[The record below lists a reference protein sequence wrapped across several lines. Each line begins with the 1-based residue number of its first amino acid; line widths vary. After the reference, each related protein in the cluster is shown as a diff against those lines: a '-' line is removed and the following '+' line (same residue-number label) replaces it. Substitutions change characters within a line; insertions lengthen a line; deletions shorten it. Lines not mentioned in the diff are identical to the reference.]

1 MDAPF
6 IDDSMADSGTSL
18 NLLKQKFPGM
28 FADAAPAPN
37 PLFNSGAP
45 TIPASTS
52 VDPNAIPQP
61 DLGNKADK
69 LSAIV
74 QGGLSAATT
83 PQNKFNLP
91 WLPGYKA
98 PQPAPS
104 TQPLTDATGRM
115 VPGLNWKQRLGVLGV
130 AGAKGA
136 MRGLASDEQ
145 AVLASGGRRSGGAG
159 LGFEAGYTGSA
170 QESATQQALQRGSLE
185 NQTLQNQVTYAP
197 QKFAAD
203 YG

>member
-6 IDDSMADSGTSL
+6 IDDSMADSGMAL

-52 VDPNAIPQP
+52 VDPTAIPQP

-83 PQNKFNLP
+83 PNKFNLP
-91 WLPGYKA
+91 WLPGYKPA
-98 PQPAPS
+98 QPAPS
-104 TQPLTDATGRM
+104 TQPLTTPTGQM
-115 VPGLNWKQRLGVLGV
+115 VPGLTTKQKFQVLIP
-130 AGAKGA
+130 AAIKGA
-136 MRGLASDEQ
+136 LAGRASSEQ
-145 AVLASGGRRSGGAG
+145 AILASGGRRSGGAG
-159 LGFEAGYTGSA
+159 MGFEAGLNAPA
-170 QESATQQALQRGSLE
+170 QETMTRQAVQRG
-185 NQTLQNQVTYAP
+185 
-197 QKFAAD
+197 
-203 YG
+203 G